1 MNTFNEIKEK
11 LHKKQARWKEKMLS
25 KEVLIK
31 AVASAIP
38 TYTMSCFILL
48 DSLCE
53 ELTSMIMNFWWGQKK
68 EEKKIA
74 WLNWEKC
81 EPKSSG
87 GMGCKQLIHF
97 NIALLTKQG
106 WRLQTN
112 QNSLVYWVLKER
124 YFPRCEFIEASL
136 SNNPSYSWRS
146 IMFAQNLVKEG
157 AQWRVVNGSN
167 ICFWGDIW
175 LPSYSTYKVA
185 SPRLFLHQE
194 IRVSELI
201 DQAMAS

>member
-1 MNTFNEIKEK
+1 
-11 LHKKQARWKEKMLS
+11 
-25 KEVLIK
+25 
-31 AVASAIP
+31 
-38 TYTMSCFILL
+38 
-48 DSLCE
+48 
-53 ELTSMIMNFWWGQKK
+53 
-68 EEKKIA
+68 
-74 WLNWEKC
+74 
-81 EPKSSG
+81 
-87 GMGCKQLIHF
+87 MGCKQLIHF

-112 QNSLVYWVLKER
+112 QNSLVYRVLKER

-157 AQWRVVNGSN
+157 ARWRVVNGSN